1 MGMPLS
7 RRQKSWDILDHSA
20 MYYARQHKT
29 QPQQVIITVTERTI
43 KNQKQNFPLK
53 TNLYD

>member
-20 MYYARQHKT
+20 MYYARQHKI

-43 KNQKQNFPLK
+43 FYKKKKKNSH
-53 TNLYD
+53 